1 MREILCKKT
10 KDFVL
15 ELKKFNFLY
24 NFHICGRCL
33 MFKFI
38 KRENYDGRDGF
49 SKPMK
54 FSGKTDFFKNQ
65 ANFQVF
71 NRRLI
76 ITNNALI

>member
-1 MREILCKKT
+1 
-10 KDFVL
+10 
-15 ELKKFNFLY
+15 
-24 NFHICGRCL
+24 